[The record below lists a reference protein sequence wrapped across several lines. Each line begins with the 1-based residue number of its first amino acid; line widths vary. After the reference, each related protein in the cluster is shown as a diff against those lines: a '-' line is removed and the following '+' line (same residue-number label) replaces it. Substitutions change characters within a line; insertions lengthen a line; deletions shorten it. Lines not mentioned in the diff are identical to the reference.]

1 MNTAIVETLT
11 SQKIFTRIW
20 KYSLRRL
27 LFPICVLAPF
37 AYFLPKIALFYALC
51 GAYDACRNRPVTAET
66 LRRYFIGNGVGTWML
81 SPINILLDLLSL
93 PYINKGVYR
102 LSDLPPAYQD
112 EVQSVIHA
120 ANNADLVPQL
130 EERSKE
136 NRRTMLFFRWYGVN
150 INTSLNVPA
159 FHQPWNY
166 IQTIGVSI
174 FNRRESTSQH
184 FGYLRA
190 SLRVLY
196 NINDMK
202 DRSANIV
209 VGGTTSYWCD
219 NKLFIFDD
227 TLLHLSANDTEQP
240 RFCLFVDIIRPTL
253 FPRVMASVIMMTRY
267 LSQSFKFI
275 YYKNWK
281 IIE

>member
-1 MNTAIVETLT
+1 MTATASETLT
-11 SQKIFTRIW
+11 GRQLFARIW
-20 KYSLRRL
+20 KYSLRRV

-37 AYFLPKIALFYALC
+37 AYFFPRLAIFYALC
-51 GAYDACRNRPVTAET
+51 GTYDACRNRPVNAET
-66 LRRYFIGNGVGTWML
+66 LRRYFIGNGWGTWML

-102 LSDLPPAYQD
+102 LADLPPAYQD
-112 EVQSVIHA
+112 EITRVIRA
-120 ANNADLVPQL
+120 ANDADLVRQL

-136 NRRTMLFFRWYGVN
+136 NQRTMFFFRWYGAN
-150 INTSLNVPA
+150 TNTSPNVPA
-159 FHQPWNY
+159 FHQPWKY
-166 IQTIGVSI
+166 VQTIGVSI
-174 FNRRESTSQH
+174 FNRRISTSKH

-196 NINDMK
+196 NLNDMK
-202 DRSANIV
+202 DDSAYIV
-209 VGGTTSYWCD
+209 VGDTTSYWRD

-240 RFCLFVDIIRPTL
+240 RYCLFVDIIRPTL
-253 FPRVMASVIMMTRY
+253 FPHLMAGVLTVVRY
-267 LSQSFKFI
+267 LTQSFKFI

-281 IIE
+281 IID

>member
-1 MNTAIVETLT
+1 VNTANVETLT
-11 SQKIFTRIW
+11 SQQVFTRIW

-37 AYFLPKIALFYALC
+37 AYFFPKIALFYAFC

-112 EVQSVIHA
+112 EVRRVINV
-120 ANNADLVPQL
+120 ANNADLVSQL
-130 EERSKE
+130 EGRSNE

-159 FHQPWNY
+159 FHQPWSY

-174 FNRRESTSQH
+174 FNRWESTSKH
-184 FGYLRA
+184 FGYFRA
-190 SLRVLY
+190 SLRILY
-196 NINDMK
+196 NLNDMR
-202 DRSANIV
+202 DRSAYIV
-209 VGGTTSYWCD
+209 VGGITNYWCE

-227 TLLHLSANDTEQP
+227 TLLHLSSNDTEQP
-240 RFCLFVDIIRPTL
+240 RYCLFVDIIRPTL
-253 FPRVMASVIMMTRY
+253 FPRVMASVITVTRY

>member
-1 MNTAIVETLT
+1 MTAIASETLT
-11 SQKIFTRIW
+11 GRQLFARIW
-20 KYSLRRL
+20 KYSLRRV

-37 AYFLPKIALFYALC
+37 AYFFPRLAIFYALC
-51 GAYDACRNRPVTAET
+51 GTYDACRNRPVNAET
-66 LRRYFIGNGVGTWML
+66 LRRYFIGNGWGTWML

-102 LSDLPPAYQD
+102 LADLPPAYQD
-112 EVQSVIHA
+112 EVTRVIRV
-120 ANNADLVPQL
+120 ANDADLVRQL

-136 NRRTMLFFRWYGVN
+136 NQRTMFFFRWYGAN
-150 INTSLNVPA
+150 TNTSPNVPA
-159 FHQPWNY
+159 FHQPWKY
-166 IQTIGVSI
+166 VQTIGVSI
-174 FNRRESTSQH
+174 FNRRISTSKH

-196 NINDMK
+196 NLNDMK
-202 DRSANIV
+202 DDSAYIV
-209 VGGTTSYWCD
+209 VGDTTSYWRD

-240 RFCLFVDIIRPTL
+240 RYCLFVDIVRPTL
-253 FPRVMASVIMMTRY
+253 FPHLMAGVLTVVRY
-267 LSQSFKFI
+267 LTQSFKFI

-281 IIE
+281 IID